1 MPNRNISTAAVA
13 ARLPLPAKKDAES
26 LVALTNQQIAA
37 VMACADYP
45 NQTAVQAVVKEL
57 QADNNSLDATV
68 SDLGKARSA
77 VSPLEAKRNVLMA
90 TVRRG
95 RHNLAGALTAVSAG
109 VPAAI
114 KAWGATP
121 GSNVTPTP
129 TSTTAPTDLTATANK
144 KTPGTVDG
152 KCARVPGSAAYL
164 WSLSSDPSTPVANP
178 IMTTRLRVSIPG
190 QVVGH
195 VMYLRVSVL
204 RRHGGQSAWSEAV
217 QITVR

>member
-1 MPNRNISTAAVA
+1 MSNKNVSTATVA
-13 ARLPLPAKKDAES
+13 ARLPLPEKRDAES
-26 LVALTNQQIAA
+26 LVTLTNQQIAA
-37 VMACADYP
+37 VMACTDYP
-45 NQTAVQAVVKEL
+45 NQPTVQAVIKSL
-57 QADNNSLDATV
+57 QTDNNSLDATV
-68 SDLGKARSA
+68 GDLGKARSA
-77 VSPLEAKRNVLMA
+77 VPPLEAKRNVLMA

-95 RHNLAGALTAVSAG
+95 RHSLAGALTTVCAG
-109 VPAAI
+109 VPATI

-121 GSNVTPTP
+121 GPAATPTP
-129 TSTTAPTDLTATANK
+129 TSTVAPTDLTATPNK
-144 KTPGTVDG
+144 KASGTVDG
-152 KCARVPGSAAYL
+152 KCTRVLGAAAYF
-164 WSLSSDPSTPVANP
+164 WSLSSDPTTPVPNP